1 MARLPAMSETPFT
14 WFTPLDQP
22 QERPMST
29 PVAVTPTLSISAD
42 KAVYNVG
49 DVLTLTADYSDS
61 SVAPMTLTVTAQA
74 TDPQGNTVSAET
86 SVTVNTAE
94 QQPMQ
99 LAASDS
105 FGDAYSIVSNA
116 AGVAVLTAT
125 IGSPPAPAAA

>member
-1 MARLPAMSETPFT
+1 
-14 WFTPLDQP
+14 
-22 QERPMST
+22 MST

-74 TDPQGNTVSAET
+74 TDPQGNTVTAET